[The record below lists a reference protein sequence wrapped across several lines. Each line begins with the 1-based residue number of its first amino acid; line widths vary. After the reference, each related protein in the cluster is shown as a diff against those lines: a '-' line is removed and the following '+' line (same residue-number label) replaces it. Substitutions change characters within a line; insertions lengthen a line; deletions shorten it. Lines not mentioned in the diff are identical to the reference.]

1 MKFATL
7 FLAIAGF
14 FFAHPKNY
22 IDSLRTFDG
31 DRYLDT
37 TCSALICNAHNR
49 ISENKVHCKA
59 KQLWEGCEG
68 NLTEVMEAQ
77 SLAKVDWSRAQAGD
91 VLAVNGVHVIAY
103 LGNGQ
108 CIDSDPLQNGVKE
121 VSVSTLIQKK
131 NDTWFA
137 GPVRVERWVR

>member
-1 MKFATL
+1 MKLATFL
-7 FLAIAGF
+7 LAIAGV
-14 FFAHPKNY
+14 FFAHPKTY
-22 IDSLRTFDG
+22 TDSLRTFNG

-49 ISENKVHCKA
+49 ISELQVHCKA

-68 NLTEVMEAQ
+68 NLTTVLEAD
-77 SLAKVDWSRAQAGD
+77 SLVNVDWSKARAGD

-121 VSVSTLIQKK
+121 VSISALIERK
-131 NDTWFA
+131 NDAWFA
-137 GPVRVERWVR
+137 GPVRVQRWVR